1 MIDLNQ
7 YFGMPKL
14 INLYQKVLKF
24 LGPEEKIS
32 ENYIHFFSSPR
43 ILFFAITSRCN
54 FNCPHC
60 LRRLIDGK
68 KTIIQDLPIPVFET
82 CLREG
87 KKLNFNTVMLVGG
100 EPILHPQF
108 KKLIELIRKYN
119 YQFHIISNGW
129 LYKEYWEALGK
140 NKENLSSISLSLDGT
155 TAEVHDAI
163 REKKGSFER
172 LTQAMNFY
180 KQRGIDL
187 GIKFLLSKRNY
198 HQLEEIVK
206 FCKKSKV
213 KQLTFIV
220 EIPAAHSD
228 LSREERIDA
237 IREII
242 LLEKKFS
249 KFLKIQMA
257 ASFFQNMEYRTG
269 IHFCS
274 VLDGQKVFIDFTS
287 GMLLCPDIY
296 SKCGNKPLI
305 QEVGFKK
312 AYLITL
318 ETINELKQKRLDALL
333 NDSIEARTSLCDYC
347 DRYVESCLDL
357 AKNRIT

>member
-1 MIDLNQ
+1 MLELK
-7 YFGMPKL
+7 KL
-14 INLYQKVLKF
+14 YNKIIRYLELK
-24 LGPEEKIS
+24 EKIIS
-32 ENYIHFFSSPR
+32 DEAIHYFPHPR

-60 LRRLIDGK
+60 LRRLIDGE

-87 KKLNFNTVMLVGG
+87 KKLNFNTIMLVGG
-100 EPILHPQF
+100 EPILHSQF
-108 KKLIELIRKYN
+108 KRIIELIREYN

-129 LYKEYWEALGK
+129 LYKEYWEALEE
-140 NKENLSSISLSLDGT
+140 NKRNLTSISLSLDGT
-155 TAEVHDAI
+155 TAKVHDAI

-198 HQLEEIVK
+198 HQLEEIIK
-206 FCKKSKV
+206 FCQKSKV

-228 LSREERIDA
+228 LSKEERIDA
-237 IREII
+237 IRKI
-242 LLEKKFS
+242 LFLEKKFS

-274 VLDGQKVFIDFTS
+274 VLDGQRVFIDFTG

-296 SKCGNKPLI
+296 SKCEQKPLI
-305 QEVGFKK
+305 QETGFEKS
-312 AYLITL
+312 YLITL
-318 ETINELKQKRLDALL
+318 ETINELKKRRLHDLL
-333 NDSIEARTSLCDYC
+333 NNSIEAKTTLCDYC
-347 DRYVESCLDL
+347 DRHIESCLDL
-357 AKNRIT
+357 AKNRIK